1 MTVHVKEPLER
12 LSQEAPRQLGA
23 PADLWRRGRRRQVR
37 HWLAG
42 AGALVVLAGLGGV
55 AAGPVLAPDGVD
67 VASTAA
73 TELRLPD
80 VFRQPGEWEPA
91 FDGPPGPLVAVGSG
105 VRGGLLN
112 PRNAWWAVSGT
123 TGESR
128 FLDLPDAVVDSEA
141 EPTLSEDGRLLAYWY
156 TGATIDEPIVQ
167 GDLDPAVGVAVLDLV
182 TGDVQRWDAE
192 SPYGLMTSG
201 LVWAGDVLWW
211 VGGDFATGGTE
222 DERGG
227 MSSARLVVRTW
238 DPTSDERRTREGV
251 GVSMH
256 ASGSAPGGALVPGRD
271 GSLRLLVADEVVGR
285 IWLDQDLLFQDSTTP
300 ALSPSGLLAGVL
312 HEDPSVYDDAPHPV
326 LAGEVDADTGAVR
339 TSPVGGA
346 LARSVL
352 GWRGPTE
359 VVVDE
364 IATSDGTQRVIA
376 QVVDIGSGDLV
387 ETLAEFDG
395 NVPDSFASRVWSA
408 DVVEAPDPPF
418 APDHRLVGL
427 ALAGAVLL
435 LVRAGLAVRRRRDR
449 P

>member
-12 LSQEAPRQLGA
+12 LSQEAPRRLGA
-23 PADLWRRGRRRQVR
+23 PAEIWRRGRRRQVR

-55 AAGPVLAPDGVD
+55 AAGPLLAPDGVD

-112 PRNAWWAVSGT
+112 PRNAWWGVSGT

-128 FLDLPDAVVDSEA
+128 FLDLPAAVVGSEA
-141 EPTLSEDGRLLAYWY
+141 EPALSEDGRLLAYWY
-156 TGATIDEPIVQ
+156 TGATTDEPIVQ

-192 SPYGLMTSG
+192 SPHGLMTSG
-201 LVWAGDVLWW
+201 LIWAGDVLWW
-211 VGGDFATGGTE
+211 VGGDYSTGGT
-222 DERGG
+222 DEERDG

-251 GVSMH
+251 GVSMY

-271 GSLRLLVADEVVGR
+271 RSLRLLVGDEVAGR
-285 IWLDQDLLFQDSTTP
+285 ISPDQDLLFQNGTAP
-300 ALSPSGLLAGVL
+300 ALSPSGLLAGVR
-312 HEDPSVYDDAPHPV
+312 HGDPSVYDDAPHPV
-326 LAGEVDADTGAVR
+326 LAGEVDAGTGAVR
-339 TSPVGGA
+339 PSPVGDV
-346 LARSVL
+346 LAWSVL

-359 VVVDE
+359 VVVDAT
-364 IATSDGTQRVIA
+364 ATSDGTRRVLA
-376 QVVDIGSGDLV
+376 QVVDVGSGDV
-387 ETLAEFDG
+387 GGTVAAFHG

-427 ALAGAVLL
+427 ALAGAALL
-435 LVRAGLAVRRRRDR
+435 LVRAGLAVRRRRVR
-449 P
+449 S

>member
-23 PADLWRRGRRRQVR
+23 PADIWRRGRRRQVR

-73 TELRLPD
+73 AELRLPD

-91 FDGPPGPLVAVGSG
+91 FDGPPGPLVAVGPG
-105 VRGGLLN
+105 WRGGLLN
-112 PRNAWWAVSGT
+112 DRNAWWGVSGT

-128 FLDLPDAVVDSEA
+128 FLDLPDAVVGSEA
-141 EPTLSEDGRLLAYWY
+141 DPTLSEDGRLLAYWY
-156 TGATIDEPIVQ
+156 TGATTDEPLVQ
-167 GDLDPAVGVAVLDLV
+167 FDTRPAVGVAVVDLV
-182 TGDVQRWDAE
+182 TGDVRRWDAE
-192 SPYGLMTSG
+192 SPHGLMTGG

-211 VGGDFATGGTE
+211 VGGDFAAGGTE
-222 DERGG
+222 EERGG
-227 MSSARLVVRTW
+227 QSSARLVVHTW
-238 DPTSDERRTREGV
+238 DPRSDERRTREGV
-251 GVSMH
+251 GASMH

-271 GSLRLLVADEVVGR
+271 GSLRLLVGDEVARR
-285 IWLDQDLLFQDSTTP
+285 IPVDQDLLFQDSTAP
-300 ALSPSGLLAGVL
+300 ALSPSGLLGGVL

-326 LAGEVDADTGAVR
+326 LVGEVDADTGAVR
-339 TSPVGGA
+339 PSPVGDV

-359 VVVDE
+359 VVVD
-364 IATSDGTQRVIA
+364 ATATTDGARRVQA
-376 QVVDIGSGDLV
+376 EVVDVGSGDV
-387 ETLAEFDG
+387 VRTLAEFHG
-395 NVPDSFASRVWSA
+395 NVPDTFASRVWSA

-435 LVRAGLAVRRRRDR
+435 LVRAGLAVRRRRVR
-449 P
+449 S